1 MKKERLIELDAM
13 RGIAFLFIVLQH
25 TIGGFSYRDDISLSG
40 FIISKF
46 IYTAAQTGV
55 QIFIFLT
62 AVSLVYTYYEKID
75 IKDFYMKKLKFL
87 VLPFVLWSLI
97 IMINNGDTLNMQS
110 LLVIFSGDA
119 QYHLWY
125 MGMIIRIYLYFPII
139 LWLIRKVMHKSIYV
153 KSAVFILLLILYW
166 YVLSNYGIAESISS
180 ILFKNPDDLQKKLVN
195 ISPLFYYFYFVLGV
209 YAVCSYKKFKEKILK
224 YRYAVTAVYVLC
236 FLFYYYIA
244 VSERYSCM
252 LPKINGTIA
261 MSILYRTSSILF
273 FYIVSCLIA
282 EKVEVILNVLK
293 IISRYSFPAYLV
305 HVMVLNK
312 LTRYVSTSPEIS
324 YYVKYFVLT
333 VFISISVSMI
343 INYIPYSEY
352 LIGIRSKINLN
363 LISRRVISKVHL
375 KKA

>member
-75 IKDFYMKKLKFL
+75 IKDFYIKKLKFL
-87 VLPFVLWSLI
+87 ILPFFLWSLI
-97 IMINNGDTLNMQS
+97 IMINNGDPVNMQS
-110 LLVIFSGDA
+110 LLVIFSGNA

-125 MGMIIRIYLYFPII
+125 MGMIIRIYLYFPVI
-139 LWLIRKVMHKSIYV
+139 LWLIRKLWRKSIYI
-153 KSAVFILLLILYW
+153 KSSVFVLLLILYW

-224 YRYAVTAVYVLC
+224 YRHVVTAVYVLC
-236 FLFYYYIA
+236 FSFYYYVA
-244 VSERYSCM
+244 VSERYSSII
-252 LPKINGTIA
+252 PKINGTIA

-273 FYIVSCLIA
+273 FYIVSCIIA
-282 EKVEVILNVLK
+282 EKVKVILNVLK
-293 IISRYSFPAYLV
+293 VISRYSFPAYLI

-312 LTRYVSTSPEIS
+312 LTKYVSTSPEITS
-324 YYVKYFVLT
+324 YAEYFILA
-333 VFISISVSMI
+333 VFISIALSMI

-352 LIGIRSKINLN
+352 LIGIRSKLNLN
-363 LISRRVISKVHL
+363 IISKKVHL
-375 KKA
+375 KQV